1 MKLYLRILGYLRP
14 HGGVLTTSAAA
25 TLVFAALDAF
35 SLVLI
40 IPFLQVLLGVPGPVA
55 VEGAGAGRLGAILEA
70 TVGRWVSLR
79 GDPLVAVQGII
90 LFILSVFIIKN
101 LIQIDGQRNSESCS
115 FTNGARHLN
124 CAPMLCHDTITNRQP
139 KSLF

>member
-14 HGGVLTTSAAA
+14 HGGVLAASTAA
-25 TLVFAALDAF
+25 TFVFAALDAF

-40 IPFLQVLLGVPGPVA
+40 IPFLQVLFGAPGPTVA
-55 VEGAGAGRLGAILEA
+55 EGAGAGRLGAVLEA

-101 LIQIDGQRNSESCS
+101 LVDFLRSYLV
-115 FTNGARHLN
+115 ARVE
-124 CAPMLCHDTITNRQP
+124 QG
-139 KSLF
+139 